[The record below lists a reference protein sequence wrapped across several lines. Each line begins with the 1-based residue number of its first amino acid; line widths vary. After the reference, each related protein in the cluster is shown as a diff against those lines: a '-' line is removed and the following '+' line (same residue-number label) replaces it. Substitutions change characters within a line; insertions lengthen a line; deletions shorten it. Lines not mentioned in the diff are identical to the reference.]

1 MSEPFSTPR
10 MVELEAEIAV
20 TRVQLASTV
29 DALAQR
35 LAPRALASEAGQQA
49 RQGAEQARAAV
60 EQLVHDA
67 TSAEADPEAST
78 RARVILAGA
87 AGAVALVVA
96 VALLRRRGE

>member
-29 DALAQR
+29 DELTQR
-35 LAPRALASEAGQQA
+35 LTPGALASEASKQA
-49 RQGAEQARAAV
+49 RLGVEQAKAAV
-60 EQLVHDA
+60 EQILHDA

-96 VALLRRRGE
+96 VSLLRRRG